1 MWNIF
6 HDAFPIRTIL
16 CQRGL
21 QIPSLSPFCHE
32 GKEIISHF
40 FLYCDFTRAVWL
52 RSELSINASEFQ
64 QQPLKQWLQNC
75 ILSKQIMIWGQD
87 ALHASSLYNSVDPL
101 ASPKPTNPWR
111 ERAKPNWSLTNL
123 EKFDMQVPNSICN
136 RTREK
141 PNRPTNT

>member
-75 ILSKQIMIWGQD
+75 ILSKQIMIED
-87 ALHASSLYNSVDPL
+87 KMH
-101 ASPKPTNPWR
+101 
-111 ERAKPNWSLTNL
+111 
-123 EKFDMQVPNSICN
+123 FMQVVFTTLWTLWLHQNQLIHEGKEPSPI
-136 RTREK
+136 EA
-141 PNRPTNT
+141 